1 MPSYCAIIIMYF
13 NLTYIYTSEN
23 IIIVVLK
30 QKRRIYFYV
39 LKYLICSETFTAF
52 CITKLPSGNDPFH
65 CYK

>member
-1 MPSYCAIIIMYF
+1 MPSFCAIIIMYF

-52 CITKLPSGNDPFH
+52 CITKLPSRNDPFH